1 MSLTACF
8 RAPSGVKNRVPPDRG
23 ETNLNYINNRMNMK
37 RLTKIEYISPA
48 LFAQEVA
55 FEGDICVSK
64 IDATIT
70 VEDLEEENGP
80 DHDLEF

>member
-1 MSLTACF
+1 
-8 RAPSGVKNRVPPDRG
+8 
-23 ETNLNYINNRMNMK
+23 MNMK

-64 IDATIT
+64 IDATLT